1 MLQLLTTT
9 SIVKYA
15 FKLNV
20 WKAFTPVHNPKLSS
34 ANILAL
40 NVFLHVYNTDVY
52 VVVDDDAFDDVD
64 DIYHVNDDG
73 DVMLF
78 LPMMIVMLLLPMV
91 MVMCEDKEALAAL
104 VPAREDP
111 RLSEW
116 PEPFHNLT

>member
-1 MLQLLTTT
+1 M
-9 SIVKYA
+9 
-15 FKLNV
+15 
-20 WKAFTPVHNPKLSS
+20 
-34 ANILAL
+34 
-40 NVFLHVYNTDVY
+40 Y

-73 DVMLF
+73 DVMLL
-78 LPMMIVMLLLPMV
+78 LPMVMVMLLLPMV

>member
-40 NVFLHVYNTDVY
+40 KALLDHKSIIREPLLRSVIQLRSL
-52 VVVDDDAFDDVD
+52 VVQQYT
-64 DIYHVNDDG
+64 IH
-73 DVMLF
+73 
-78 LPMMIVMLLLPMV
+78 MITL
-91 MVMCEDKEALAAL
+91 
-104 VPAREDP
+104 
-111 RLSEW
+111 
-116 PEPFHNLT
+116 

>member
-1 MLQLLTTT
+1 MVSHKVDQLATVLPT
-9 SIVKYA
+9 IW
-15 FKLNV
+15 N
-20 WKAFTPVHNPKLSS
+20 AFTPAHDPKLSS

-73 DVMLF
+73 DVML
-78 LPMMIVMLLLPMV
+78 LLPMV
-91 MVMCEDKEALAAL
+91 MVMREDKEALAAL